1 MEVYIKAG
9 SSLFGDC
16 KKKRKKS
23 EIMAAFMDTQSS
35 RIHVTQK
42 YNLDILRINIDMRLS
57 YSSLIRCG
65 LLVVFKLSHFFH

>member
-16 KKKRKKS
+16 KKKKKS